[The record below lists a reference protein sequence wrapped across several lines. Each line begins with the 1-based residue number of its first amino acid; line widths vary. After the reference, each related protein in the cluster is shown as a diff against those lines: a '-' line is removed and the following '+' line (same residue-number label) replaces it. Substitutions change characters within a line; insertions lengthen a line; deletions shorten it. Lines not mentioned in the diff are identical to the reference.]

1 MHEHD
6 VRAWAERIYDTLG
19 PGYNECVY
27 HKAMEVLLRKQGVQY
42 ESERIVPIVFEGHT
56 IGNVR
61 SDIIVDGEVVL
72 EFKSVRVLTDAA
84 ALQTHNYLRLTG
96 LSLGYLINFGHQKL
110 EVVKI
115 KASSET
121 PAP

>member
-1 MHEHD
+1 MEQYIHEF
-6 VRAWAERIYDTLG
+6 VQNIYNELG
-19 PGYNECVY
+19 PGYSECVY

-42 ESERIVPIVFEGHT
+42 ESERIVPIVFHGHT

-61 SDIIVDGEVVL
+61 SDIIVDGKLVL

-84 ALQTHNYLRLTG
+84 ALQTRNYLRLTG

-110 EVVKI
+110 EVVRI
-115 KASSET
+115 EASEET
-121 PAP
+121 PLP

>member
-1 MHEHD
+1 MDMTNIHEM
-6 VRAWAERIYDTLG
+6 AMTIYETLG

-61 SDIIVDGEVVL
+61 SDIIVGGHTVL
-72 EFKSVRVLTDAA
+72 EFKSVRALTDAA
-84 ALQTHNYLRLTG
+84 ALQTRNYLRLTK
-96 LSLGYLINFGHQKL
+96 LCRGYLINFGHQKL

-115 KASSET
+115 EA
-121 PAP
+121 